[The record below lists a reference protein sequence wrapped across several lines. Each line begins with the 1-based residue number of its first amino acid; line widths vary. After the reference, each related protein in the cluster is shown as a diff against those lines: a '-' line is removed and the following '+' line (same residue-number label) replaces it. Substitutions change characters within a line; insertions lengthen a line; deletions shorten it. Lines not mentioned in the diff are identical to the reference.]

1 MRWKGEFGIKPRRI
15 GKEELLA
22 EGHGHIYKPSIRTIK
37 TCGFLF
43 VLFKRKHLAVV
54 VLCCTFLMSQENIAV
69 VPVQPGGGE
78 GPQALSFAFFIFFLY
93 MRTDK
98 KTPPPTPTKESR
110 SAQAGFKELQFRA
123 SPATSFLIMFLLSW
137 LPIGDTSPH
146 PRHSSFH

>member
-1 MRWKGEFGIKPRRI
+1 MRWKGEFGIKPRRT

-69 VPVQPGGGE
+69 VPVQPRGE

-98 KTPPPTPTKESR
+98 NPPPPP
-110 SAQAGFKELQFRA
+110 
-123 SPATSFLIMFLLSW
+123 SPRRKAD
-137 LPIGDTSPH
+137 LPRLVSKSSNLEH
-146 PRHSSFH
+146 PQRLHS

>member
-1 MRWKGEFGIKPRRI
+1 MRWKGEFGIKPRRT

-69 VPVQPGGGE
+69 VPVQPGGRGHK
-78 GPQALSFAFFIFFLY
+78 LC
-93 MRTDK
+93 
-98 KTPPPTPTKESR
+98 
-110 SAQAGFKELQFRA
+110 
-123 SPATSFLIMFLLSW
+123 LL
-137 LPIGDTSPH
+137 H
-146 PRHSSFH
+146 FSSFSFT